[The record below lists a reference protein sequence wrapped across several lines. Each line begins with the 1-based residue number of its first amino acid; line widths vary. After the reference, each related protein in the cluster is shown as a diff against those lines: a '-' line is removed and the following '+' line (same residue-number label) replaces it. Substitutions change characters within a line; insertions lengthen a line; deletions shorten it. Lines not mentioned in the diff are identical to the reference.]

1 MLTPDAMMAFFAA
14 ALLLSIAPGPDNIFV
29 LTQSALFGVGAGI
42 ITTLGLVTG
51 LCVHTTAVALGV
63 AAIFQTS
70 ALAFTLLKVAGA
82 GYLLWL
88 AWLSFRAGAS
98 TTDVADGAASG
109 TGSNFP
115 GYMTLYRRGIVMNV
129 TNPKVSLFFLA
140 FLPQFCDP
148 ARGSVALQVLS
159 LGVLFML
166 ATIVVFWTVA
176 ALGGRLAVWFNR
188 SKRGQVMMQ
197 RVLRVCGAGFRPA
210 AQRALMR
217 NAGRSLENLQVR

>member
-1 MLTPDAMMAFFAA
+1 MLTPDALMAFFAT
-14 ALLLSIAPGPDNIFV
+14 ALLLGIAPGPDNIFV
-29 LTQSALFGVGAGI
+29 LTQSALFGARAGMV
-42 ITTLGLVTG
+42 TTMGLVTG

-63 AAIFQTS
+63 AAIFQAS
-70 ALAFTLLKVAGA
+70 ALAFTLLKTAGA

-98 TTDVADGAASG
+98 TAKIGRNDADGGSASAA
-109 TGSNFP
+109 FP
-115 GYMTLYRRGIVMNV
+115 GYMALYRRGIVMNV
-129 TNPKVSLFFLA
+129 TNPKVSIFFLA

-159 LGVLFML
+159 LGGLFML

-188 SKRGQVMMQ
+188 SQRGQIIMQ
-197 RVLRVCGAGFRPA
+197 RVAGCVFVALA
-210 AQRALMR
+210 AALLLSSR
-217 NAGRSLENLQVR
+217 

>member
-1 MLTPDAMMAFFAA
+1 MLTPDALMAFFAT
-14 ALLLSIAPGPDNIFV
+14 ALLLGIAPGPDNIFV
-29 LTQSALFGVGAGI
+29 LTQSALFGARAGMV
-42 ITTLGLVTG
+42 TTMGLVTG

-63 AAIFQTS
+63 AAIFQAS
-70 ALAFTLLKVAGA
+70 ALAFTLLKTAGA

-98 TTDVADGAASG
+98 TAKIARSDGDGGSAGAA
-109 TGSNFP
+109 FP
-115 GYMTLYRRGIVMNV
+115 GYMALYRRGIVMNV
-129 TNPKVSLFFLA
+129 TNPKVSIFFLA

-159 LGVLFML
+159 LGGLFML

-188 SKRGQVMMQ
+188 SQRGQIIMQ
-197 RVLRVCGAGFRPA
+197 RVAGCVFVAMA
-210 AQRALMR
+210 AALLLSSR
-217 NAGRSLENLQVR
+217 

>member
-1 MLTPDAMMAFFAA
+1 MLTPDAMMAFFVA

-29 LTQSALFGVGAGI
+29 LTQSALFGAGAGMV
-42 ITTLGLVTG
+42 TTLGLVTG

-70 ALAFTLLKVAGA
+70 ALAFTLLKTAGA

-98 TTDVADGAASG
+98 TAKIAQGDGGPAGAA
-109 TGSNFP
+109 FP
-115 GYMTLYRRGIVMNV
+115 GYMALYRRGIVMNV

-148 ARGSVALQVLS
+148 ARGSVAVQVLI
-159 LGVLFML
+159 LGALFML

-176 ALGGRLAVWFNR
+176 ALGGRLAVWFNQ
-188 SKRGQVMMQ
+188 SQRGQIIMQ
-197 RVLRVCGAGFRPA
+197 RVAGSIFVAMA
-210 AQRALMR
+210 AALLLSSR
-217 NAGRSLENLQVR
+217 

>member
-1 MLTPDAMMAFFAA
+1 MLTPDAMMAFFVA
-14 ALLLSIAPGPDNIFV
+14 ALLLGIAPGPDNIFV
-29 LTQSALFGVGAGI
+29 LTQSAMFGTGAGMV
-42 ITTLGLVTG
+42 TTMGLVTG

-70 ALAFTLLKVAGA
+70 ALAFTLLKTAGA

-98 TTDVADGAASG
+98 TTKIGQGDTGEAGTAGAA
-109 TGSNFP
+109 FP
-115 GYMTLYRRGIVMNV
+115 GYTALYRRGIVMNV

-148 ARGSVALQVLS
+148 ARGSVAVQVLT
-159 LGVLFML
+159 LGALFML
-166 ATIVVFWTVA
+166 ATVVVFWTVA

-188 SKRGQVMMQ
+188 SQRGQIIMQ
-197 RVLRVCGAGFRPA
+197 RVAGCVFVAMA
-210 AQRALMR
+210 AALLLSSR
-217 NAGRSLENLQVR
+217 

>member
-1 MLTPDAMMAFFAA
+1 MLTPDAMMAFFVA

-29 LTQSALFGVGAGI
+29 LTQSALFGAGAGMV
-42 ITTLGLVTG
+42 TTLGLVTG

-70 ALAFTLLKVAGA
+70 ALAFTLLKTAGA

-98 TTDVADGAASG
+98 TEKIAQGDGGPAGAA
-109 TGSNFP
+109 FP
-115 GYMTLYRRGIVMNV
+115 GYMALYRRGIVMNV

-148 ARGSVALQVLS
+148 ARGSVAVQVLI
-159 LGVLFML
+159 LGALFML

-176 ALGGRLAVWFNR
+176 ALGGRLAVWFNQ
-188 SKRGQVMMQ
+188 SQRGQIIMQ
-197 RVLRVCGAGFRPA
+197 RVAGCVFVAMA
-210 AQRALMR
+210 AALLLSSR
-217 NAGRSLENLQVR
+217 

>member
-1 MLTPDAMMAFFAA
+1 MLTPDAMMAFFVA
-14 ALLLSIAPGPDNIFV
+14 ALLLGIAPGPDNIFV
-29 LTQSALFGVGAGI
+29 LTQSALFGAGAGMV
-42 ITTLGLVTG
+42 TTLGLVTG

-70 ALAFTLLKVAGA
+70 ALAFTLLKTAGA

-98 TTDVADGAASG
+98 TEKIAQGDGGNAGAA
-109 TGSNFP
+109 FP
-115 GYMTLYRRGIVMNV
+115 GYMALYRRGIVMNV

-148 ARGSVALQVLS
+148 ARGSVAVQVLI
-159 LGVLFML
+159 LGALFML

-176 ALGGRLAVWFNR
+176 ALGGRLAVWFNQ
-188 SKRGQVMMQ
+188 SQRGQIIMQ
-197 RVLRVCGAGFRPA
+197 RVAGSIFVAMA
-210 AQRALMR
+210 AALLLSSR
-217 NAGRSLENLQVR
+217 

>member
-1 MLTPDAMMAFFAA
+1 M
-14 ALLLSIAPGPDNIFV
+14 
-29 LTQSALFGVGAGI
+29 LTQSALFGTTAGMV
-42 ITTLGLVTG
+42 TTLGLVTG

-70 ALAFTLLKVAGA
+70 ALAFTLLKTAGA

-98 TTDVADGAASG
+98 TEKIAQGDGGNAGAA
-109 TGSNFP
+109 FP
-115 GYMTLYRRGIVMNV
+115 GYMALYRRGIVMNV

-148 ARGSVALQVLS
+148 ARGSVAVQVLI
-159 LGVLFML
+159 LGALFML

-176 ALGGRLAVWFNR
+176 ALGGRLAVWFNQ
-188 SKRGQVMMQ
+188 SQRGQIIMQ
-197 RVLRVCGAGFRPA
+197 RVAGSIFVAMA
-210 AQRALMR
+210 AALLLSSR
-217 NAGRSLENLQVR
+217 

>member
-1 MLTPDAMMAFFAA
+1 MLTPDAMMTFFVA
-14 ALLLSIAPGPDNIFV
+14 ALLLGIAPGPDNIFV
-29 LTQSALFGVGAGI
+29 LTQSALFGAGAGMV
-42 ITTLGLVTG
+42 TTLGLVTG

-70 ALAFTLLKVAGA
+70 ALAFTLLKTAGA

-98 TTDVADGAASG
+98 TAQIAQGDTSAEGPTG
-109 TGSNFP
+109 TAFP

-148 ARGSVALQVLS
+148 ARGSVAVQVLI
-159 LGVLFML
+159 LGALFML

-188 SKRGQVMMQ
+188 SPRGQIIMQ
-197 RVLRVCGAGFRPA
+197 RVAGSIFVVMA
-210 AQRALMR
+210 AALLLSSR
-217 NAGRSLENLQVR
+217 

>member
-14 ALLLSIAPGPDNIFV
+14 ALLLGIAPGPDNIFV
-29 LTQSALFGVGAGI
+29 LTQSALFGAGAGI
-42 ITTLGLVTG
+42 VTTLGLVTG

-63 AAIFQTS
+63 AAIFKTS
-70 ALAFTLLKVAGA
+70 ALAFTLLKTAGA

-98 TTDVADGAASG
+98 TTDVAGSAASG
-109 TGSNFP
+109 KTSANFP
-115 GYMTLYRRGIVMNV
+115 GYMALYRRGIVMNV

-159 LGVLFML
+159 LGALFML

-176 ALGGRLAVWFNR
+176 ALGGRLAIWFNN
-188 SKRGQVMMQ
+188 SQRGQIMMQ
-197 RVLRVCGAGFRPA
+197 RVAGCVFVGMA
-210 AQRALMR
+210 SALLLS
-217 NAGRSLENLQVR
+217 GR

>member
-1 MLTPDAMMAFFAA
+1 MLTPDAMMAFFVA
-14 ALLLSIAPGPDNIFV
+14 ALLLGIAPGPDNIFV
-29 LTQSALFGVGAGI
+29 LTQSALFGAGAGMV
-42 ITTLGLVTG
+42 TTLGLVTG

-70 ALAFTLLKVAGA
+70 ALAFTLLKTAGA

-98 TTDVADGAASG
+98 TAKIAQEDTSSDGPTYAA
-109 TGSNFP
+109 FP
-115 GYMTLYRRGIVMNV
+115 GYMALYRRGIVMNV

-148 ARGSVALQVLS
+148 TRGSVAVQVLI

-188 SKRGQVMMQ
+188 SPRGQIIMQ
-197 RVLRVCGAGFRPA
+197 RVAGCVFVAMA
-210 AQRALMR
+210 AALLLSSR
-217 NAGRSLENLQVR
+217 

>member
-1 MLTPDAMMAFFAA
+1 MLTPDAMMAFFVA
-14 ALLLSIAPGPDNIFV
+14 ALLLGIAPGPDNIFV
-29 LTQSALFGVGAGI
+29 LTQSALFGAGAGMV
-42 ITTLGLVTG
+42 TTLGLVTG

-70 ALAFTLLKVAGA
+70 ALAFTLLKTAGA

-98 TTDVADGAASG
+98 TAKIAQGDTSAEGPTG
-109 TGSNFP
+109 TAFP

-148 ARGSVALQVLS
+148 TRGSVAVQVLI

-188 SKRGQVMMQ
+188 SPRGQIIMQ
-197 RVLRVCGAGFRPA
+197 RVAGCVFVAMA
-210 AQRALMR
+210 AALLLSSR
-217 NAGRSLENLQVR
+217 

>member
-14 ALLLSIAPGPDNIFV
+14 ALLLGIAPGPDNIFV
-29 LTQSALFGVGAGI
+29 LTQSALFGAGAGMV
-42 ITTLGLVTG
+42 TTLGLVTG
-51 LCVHTTAVALGV
+51 LCVHTAAVALGV

-70 ALAFTLLKVAGA
+70 ALAFTLLKTAGA

-98 TTDVADGAASG
+98 TADIADSAASG
-109 TGSNFP
+109 KASANFP
-115 GYMTLYRRGIVMNV
+115 GYMALYRRGIVMNV

-140 FLPQFCDP
+140 FLPQFCEP

-159 LGVLFML
+159 LGALFML

-176 ALGGRLAVWFNR
+176 ALGGRLAVWFN
-188 SKRGQVMMQ
+188 SSQRGQIMMQ
-197 RVLRVCGAGFRPA
+197 RVAGCVFVGMA
-210 AQRALMR
+210 SALLLS
-217 NAGRSLENLQVR
+217 GR

>member
-1 MLTPDAMMAFFAA
+1 MLTPDAMMAFFVA
-14 ALLLSIAPGPDNIFV
+14 ALLLGIAPGPDNIFV
-29 LTQSALFGVGAGI
+29 LTQSALFGTGAGMV
-42 ITTLGLVTG
+42 TTLGLVTG

-70 ALAFTLLKVAGA
+70 ALAFTLLKTAGA

-98 TTDVADGAASG
+98 TEKIAQGDGADGSPAGAA
-109 TGSNFP
+109 FP

-148 ARGSVALQVLS
+148 TRGNVAVQVLI
-159 LGVLFML
+159 LGALFML

-176 ALGGRLAVWFNR
+176 ALGGRLAVWFNQ
-188 SKRGQVMMQ
+188 SQRGQVIMQ
-197 RVLRVCGAGFRPA
+197 RVAGCIFVAMA
-210 AQRALMR
+210 AALLLSSR
-217 NAGRSLENLQVR
+217 

>member
-1 MLTPDAMMAFFAA
+1 MLTPDAMMAFFVA
-14 ALLLSIAPGPDNIFV
+14 ALLLGIAPGPDNIFV
-29 LTQSALFGVGAGI
+29 LTQSAMFGTDAGMV
-42 ITTLGLVTG
+42 TTMGLVTG

-70 ALAFTLLKVAGA
+70 ALAFTLLKTAGA

-98 TTDVADGAASG
+98 TTKIGQGDTGEGNTGEGGTAGAA
-109 TGSNFP
+109 FP
-115 GYMTLYRRGIVMNV
+115 GYTALYRRGIVMNV

-148 ARGSVALQVLS
+148 ARGSVAVQVLT
-159 LGVLFML
+159 LGALFML
-166 ATIVVFWTVA
+166 ATVVVFWTVA

-188 SKRGQVMMQ
+188 SQRGQIIMQ
-197 RVLRVCGAGFRPA
+197 RVAGSVFVALA
-210 AQRALMR
+210 AALLLSSR
-217 NAGRSLENLQVR
+217 

>member
-1 MLTPDAMMAFFAA
+1 MLTPDAMMAFFVA
-14 ALLLSIAPGPDNIFV
+14 ALLLGIAPGPDNIFV
-29 LTQSALFGVGAGI
+29 LTQSALFGTTAGMV
-42 ITTLGLVTG
+42 TTLGLVTG

-70 ALAFTLLKVAGA
+70 ALAFTLLKTAGA

-98 TTDVADGAASG
+98 TEKIAQGDGGNAGAA
-109 TGSNFP
+109 FP
-115 GYMTLYRRGIVMNV
+115 GYMALYRRGIVMNV

-148 ARGSVALQVLS
+148 ARGSVAVQVLI
-159 LGVLFML
+159 LGALFML

-176 ALGGRLAVWFNR
+176 ALGGRLAVWFN
-188 SKRGQVMMQ
+188 SSQRGQIIMQ
-197 RVLRVCGAGFRPA
+197 RVAGSIFVAMA
-210 AQRALMR
+210 AALLLSSR
-217 NAGRSLENLQVR
+217 

>member
-1 MLTPDAMMAFFAA
+1 MLTPDAIMAFFAT
-14 ALLLSIAPGPDNIFV
+14 ALLLGIAPGPDNIFV
-29 LTQSALFGVGAGI
+29 LTQSALFGARAGVV
-42 ITTLGLVTG
+42 TTMGLVTG

-88 AWLSFRAGAS
+88 AWLSFRSGAS
-98 TTDVADGAASG
+98 ATPIADSPAQGQAQGQGQNGAG
-109 TGSNFP
+109 FP
-115 GYMTLYRRGIVMNV
+115 GYAALYRRGILMNV

-148 ARGSVALQVLS
+148 ARGSIALQVLS
-159 LGVLFML
+159 LGGLFML
-166 ATIVVFWTVA
+166 ATIIVFWTVA

-188 SKRGQVMMQ
+188 SPRGQIIMQ
-197 RVLRVCGAGFRPA
+197 RVAGSVFVALA
-210 AQRALMR
+210 AALLLSSR
-217 NAGRSLENLQVR
+217 

>member
-1 MLTPDAMMAFFAA
+1 MLTPDAMMAFFVA
-14 ALLLSIAPGPDNIFV
+14 ALLLGIAPGPDNIFV
-29 LTQSALFGVGAGI
+29 LTQSALFGTTAGMV
-42 ITTLGLVTG
+42 TTLGLVTG

-70 ALAFTLLKVAGA
+70 ALAFTLLKTAGA

-98 TTDVADGAASG
+98 TEKIAQGDGGPAGAA
-109 TGSNFP
+109 FP
-115 GYMTLYRRGIVMNV
+115 GYMALYRRGIVMNV

-148 ARGSVALQVLS
+148 ARGSVAVQVLI
-159 LGVLFML
+159 LGALFML

-176 ALGGRLAVWFNR
+176 ALGGRLAVWFNQ
-188 SKRGQVMMQ
+188 SQRGQIIMQ
-197 RVLRVCGAGFRPA
+197 RVAGCVFVAMA
-210 AQRALMR
+210 AALLLSSR
-217 NAGRSLENLQVR
+217 

>member
-98 TTDVADGAASG
+98 TTDVTDGAASS

-159 LGVLFML
+159 LGGLFML

-197 RVLRVCGAGFRPA
+197 RVAGCVFVGLA
-210 AQRALMR
+210 SALLLS
-217 NAGRSLENLQVR
+217 GR

>member
-14 ALLLSIAPGPDNIFV
+14 ALLLGIAPGPDNIFV

-98 TTDVADGAASG
+98 TAAVADGASSS

-159 LGVLFML
+159 LGGLFML

-188 SKRGQVMMQ
+188 SKRGQIMMQ
-197 RVLRVCGAGFRPA
+197 RVAGCVFVGLA
-210 AQRALMR
+210 SALLLS
-217 NAGRSLENLQVR
+217 GR

>member
-70 ALAFTLLKVAGA
+70 ARAFTLLKVAGA

-88 AWLSFRAGAS
+88 AFAPCPLSCLGPRWARLSSVAHWPLPAPTSAQKTCKKCWPNSRRQAAAGLAWQPVSAMATKFYHTAGMNAS
-98 TTDVADGAASG
+98 PCAAH
-109 TGSNFP
+109 
-115 GYMTLYRRGIVMNV
+115 LKCWRRQ
-129 TNPKVSLFFLA
+129 
-140 FLPQFCDP
+140 QFCGTKRIFLNRESILP
-148 ARGSVALQVLS
+148 K
-159 LGVLFML
+159 
-166 ATIVVFWTVA
+166 ATSSP
-176 ALGGRLAVWFNR
+176 GRL
-188 SKRGQVMMQ
+188 
-197 RVLRVCGAGFRPA
+197 LRKSIWKTA
-210 AQRALMR
+210 
-217 NAGRSLENLQVR
+217 

>member
-14 ALLLSIAPGPDNIFV
+14 ALLLGIAPGPDNIFV

-42 ITTLGLVTG
+42 VTTMGLVTG

-70 ALAFTLLKVAGA
+70 ALAFTLLKTAGA

-98 TTDVADGAASG
+98 TTDVAEGAASG
-109 TGSNFP
+109 QGSIGNNFP

-159 LGVLFML
+159 LGGLFML

-188 SKRGQVMMQ
+188 SKRGQVVMQ
-197 RVLRVCGAGFRPA
+197 RVAGCVFVGLA
-210 AQRALMR
+210 SALLLS
-217 NAGRSLENLQVR
+217 GR

>member
-1 MLTPDAMMAFFAA
+1 M
-14 ALLLSIAPGPDNIFV
+14 
-29 LTQSALFGVGAGI
+29 
-42 ITTLGLVTG
+42 
-51 LCVHTTAVALGV
+51 GV

-197 RVLRVCGAGFRPA
+197 RVAGCVFVGLA
-210 AQRALMR
+210 SALLLS
-217 NAGRSLENLQVR
+217 GR

>member
-1 MLTPDAMMAFFAA
+1 MLTPDAMMAFFVA
-14 ALLLSIAPGPDNIFV
+14 ALLLGIAPGPDNIFV
-29 LTQSALFGVGAGI
+29 LTQSALFGAGAGVV
-42 ITTLGLVTG
+42 TTLGLVTG

-70 ALAFTLLKVAGA
+70 ALAFTLLKTAGA

-98 TTDVADGAASG
+98 TEKIAQGDGGNAGAA
-109 TGSNFP
+109 FP
-115 GYMTLYRRGIVMNV
+115 GYMALYRRGIVMNV

-148 ARGSVALQVLS
+148 ARGSVAVQVLI
-159 LGVLFML
+159 LGALFML

-176 ALGGRLAVWFNR
+176 ALGGRLAVWFN
-188 SKRGQVMMQ
+188 SSQRGQIIMQ
-197 RVLRVCGAGFRPA
+197 RVAGSIFVAMA
-210 AQRALMR
+210 AALLLSSR
-217 NAGRSLENLQVR
+217 

>member
-1 MLTPDAMMAFFAA
+1 MLTPDAMMAFFVA
-14 ALLLSIAPGPDNIFV
+14 ALLLGIAPGPDNIFV
-29 LTQSALFGVGAGI
+29 LTQSALFGAGAGMV
-42 ITTLGLVTG
+42 TTLGLVTG
-51 LCVHTTAVALGV
+51 LCVHTAAVALGV

-70 ALAFTLLKVAGA
+70 ALAFTLLKTAGA

-98 TTDVADGAASG
+98 TEKIAQGDGGPAGAA
-109 TGSNFP
+109 FP

-148 ARGSVALQVLS
+148 ARGSVAVQVLI
-159 LGVLFML
+159 LGALFML

-188 SKRGQVMMQ
+188 SQRGQIIMQ
-197 RVLRVCGAGFRPA
+197 RVAGCVFVAMA
-210 AQRALMR
+210 AALLLSSR
-217 NAGRSLENLQVR
+217 